1 MNKLKALSLLDVRHN
16 NLQTFNVDISNY
28 NELNKLMLN
37 FNNIRSIHE
46 SVFLHQTLI
55 TLVISSN
62 LGLAFPKKIRL
73 PNLLYFDARNNSVRL
88 PSLLGKEQLPM
99 ISFLY
104 LNGNFIND
112 KGTFPNHF
120 DQLSSTLIQLGIANC
135 GLTSLPVYLNSFGRM
150 NYLDARNNNISSVPI
165 EVMEWIEENN
175 IEIYL
180 HNNTALCRNMDA
192 KIGNICAP
200 LCSKYCYLRNHK
212 NNFCDESCNSK
223 ECHFDAG
230 DCAG

>member
-1 MNKLKALSLLDVRHN
+1 MS
-16 NLQTFNVDISNY
+16 
-28 NELNKLMLN
+28 
-37 FNNIRSIHE
+37 
-46 SVFLHQTLI
+46 
-55 TLVISSN
+55 
-62 LGLAFPKKIRL
+62 
-73 PNLLYFDARNNSVRL
+73 
-88 PSLLGKEQLPM
+88 
-99 ISFLY
+99 
-104 LNGNFIND
+104 
-112 KGTFPNHF
+112 
-120 DQLSSTLIQLGIANC
+120 
-135 GLTSLPVYLNSFGRM
+135 
-150 NYLDARNNNISSVPI
+150 YLDARNNNISSVPI